1 MASFLNERKI
11 LSYVR
16 KAIEDFNMI
25 ENGDKI
31 AVGVSGKDSITLLI
45 ALRRLQEFLNKKFS
59 VEAVTLTLGIGKYN
73 LDYIQELC
81 NNLEIN
87 YTVEETLIG
96 KIVFEVRKEK
106 NPCSLCANMRRGA
119 LNNLARKLGCNK
131 VALGHH
137 RDDLMETLLL
147 NILFEGKISTFS
159 PVTYLSRM
167 DLNVI
172 RPLIYTK
179 EEDIKEFINANN
191 IISIKN
197 PCQIDGLTKRQYI
210 KNLLGEISKDNKYI
224 KENIFGAIRRSK
236 IEGWDI

>member
-1 MASFLNERKI
+1 
-11 LSYVR
+11 
-16 KAIEDFNMI
+16 MI

>member
-1 MASFLNERKI
+1 
-11 LSYVR
+11 
-16 KAIEDFNMI
+16 MI

-179 EEDIKEFINANN
+179 EEDIKDFINANN

-197 PCQIDGLTKRQYI
+197 PCQIE
-210 KNLLGEISKDNKYI
+210 LGTDKAAIYKKSFRR
-224 KENIFGAIRRSK
+224 NIQG
-236 IEGWDI
+236 

>member
-1 MASFLNERKI
+1 
-11 LSYVR
+11 
-16 KAIEDFNMI
+16 
-25 ENGDKI
+25 
-31 AVGVSGKDSITLLI
+31 
-45 ALRRLQEFLNKKFS
+45 
-59 VEAVTLTLGIGKYN
+59 
-73 LDYIQELC
+73 
-81 NNLEIN
+81 
-87 YTVEETLIG
+87 
-96 KIVFEVRKEK
+96 IVFEVRKEK

-210 KNLLGEISKDNKYI
+210 KNLLGEISKDNK
-224 KENIFGAIRRSK
+224 
-236 IEGWDI
+236 

>member
-45 ALRRLQEFLNKKFS
+45 ALRHLQEFLNKKFS